1 MRTRAN
7 LTRAMTRREIEV
19 LDDEALYTLSVA
31 GGDAYAQHCFA
42 ERLHPRIV
50 AIARQWVGTTPLA
63 EEVAAEVLRKLMM
76 ARAPAAVTSVRAL
89 STVATRNVAMTVLRQ
104 RRRRRERRDAAT
116 DHLRRVRAEQ
126 LPPTPAELAS
136 VEEDTLEARLRQCI
150 SQLRPE
156 QRATLECFYFEDLG
170 YEAIA
175 ARLTIP
181 VGRVRSHLQNGRKR
195 LRHLMGLATG

>member
-1 MRTRAN
+1 
-7 LTRAMTRREIEV
+7 MTRREIEA

-31 GGDAYAQHCFA
+31 GGDAYAQYCFA
-42 ERLHPRIV
+42 ERLHPRV
-50 AIARQWVGTTPLA
+50 VTLAQRWVGSVPLA

-76 ARAPAAVTSVRAL
+76 TQTPTEVASVHAL
-89 STVATRNVAMTVLRQ
+89 STVATRNVAMTLLR
-104 RRRRRERRDAAT
+104 RRQRRRERRDAAT
-116 DHLRRVRAEQ
+116 DHLRRTRADD
-126 LPPTPAELAS
+126 LPPTPAEVAA

-175 ARLTIP
+175 TRLAIP
-181 VGRVRSHLQNGRKR
+181 LGRVRSHLQNGRKR
-195 LRHLMGLATG
+195 LRHLMGVAVG